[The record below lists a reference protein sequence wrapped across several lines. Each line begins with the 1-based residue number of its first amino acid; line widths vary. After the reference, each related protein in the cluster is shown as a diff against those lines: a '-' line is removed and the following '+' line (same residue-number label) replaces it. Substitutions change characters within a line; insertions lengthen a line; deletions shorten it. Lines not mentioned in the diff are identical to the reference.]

1 MDQVRCKRRPY
12 PAAVDQV
19 RRKRRPYPAAV
30 DQVRRKRRPYLV
42 PQAPAA
48 VVKQP

>member
-1 MDQVRCKRRPY
+1 MSGPERAPHL
-12 PAAVDQV
+12 AMDQV
-19 RRKRRPYPAAV
+19 RRKRRPYPAPV

-42 PQAPAA
+42 AQAPAA